1 MPSQSSH
8 ANTAAL
14 AAYSAAQAAFD
25 RSHARGIQLGMT
37 SIVLL
42 ATSTTPPIAEADAN
56 SARTPLV
63 LSEEA
68 YRLTVATA
76 AIAAAGGQPSRTG
89 PGPDANSA

>member
-1 MPSQSSH
+1 
-8 ANTAAL
+8 
-14 AAYSAAQAAFD
+14 
-25 RSHARGIQLGMT
+25 MT
-37 SIVLL
+37 TFIVMW

-68 YRLTVATA
+68 YRLNVATA